1 MCSRPRRVVLLVSH
15 RDDEV
20 CAQQPFAVA
29 PREVSSYEA
38 LIRIAHA
45 PPVASRPFG
54 LCEASRA
61 DQVCRRSREPPKE
74 PPAAGNDHTNWQGSI
89 DLVVMSELLTELP
102 VPSTDG
108 TNVDGFLNAECA
120 RASYQL
126 IGNSP
131 YIFDLPRTVS
141 LNGPVPAPWRRSIGK
156 SRE

>member
-20 CAQQPFAVA
+20 CAQQPFAAA
-29 PREVSSYEA
+29 PREVSSCET

-54 LCEASRA
+54 LCEASGAAGFA
-61 DQVCRRSREPPKE
+61 DDPGSRRRES
-74 PPAAGNDHTNWQGSI
+74 PAAGHDHTIRQGCS

-108 TNVDGFLNAECA
+108 TSVDGFLNAECA
-120 RASYQL
+120 SASYQL

-141 LNGPVPAPWRRSIGK
+141 LIGPVPAPWRRSIGK